1 MEPLNAEL
9 DALWNQLWGIENK
22 VNQGEV
28 LELTGEV
35 RDLLLRAAPTVAIST
50 AEANAALAN
59 VESATI
65 LLRRIRERIR
75 DGSNRIVDALYR
87 MGQLQKKGDLEGA
100 RQQMRDVLAVEVV
113 PHYRDMAEGQLERL
127 DDDP

>member
-9 DALWNQLWGIENK
+9 DELWNQLWGIQNR
-22 VNQGEV
+22 VNQGEA

-35 RDLLLRAAPTVAIST
+35 RDLLLRAAPTVAMST
-50 AEANAALAN
+50 AEADAALADE
-59 VESATI
+59 ESAIT
-65 LLRRIRERIR
+65 LLRKIRERIR

-100 RQQMRDVLAVEVV
+100 RQQMLDVLSVEVV
-113 PHYRDMAEGQLERL
+113 PHYREIAEGQLEQL
-127 DDDP
+127 DDLS

>member
-9 DALWNQLWGIENK
+9 DELWNRLWGIENR
-22 VNQGEV
+22 VNQGEA
-28 LELTGEV
+28 LELTDEV
-35 RDLLLRAAPTVAIST
+35 RDLLLRAAPTVAIGT

-59 VESATI
+59 VESATT

-75 DGSNRIVDALYR
+75 DGSNRIVDSLHR
-87 MGQLQKKGDLEGA
+87 MSRLRKKGDFDGA

-113 PHYRDMAEGQLERL
+113 PYYREMAEGQLAEL
-127 DDDP
+127 DELP